1 MKTKIYISKFL
12 VLHRMKKFVFFL
24 LFFPVLA
31 FAQDR
36 ITLRGNIFD
45 GVTFFPITE
54 ANVYNFSSKKY
65 SFTDKDGNF
74 EILAKKGDTI
84 VVSKPIYKQAL
95 VEITQEMIEKRMLE
109 VPLYFKTIVLREVNV
124 FALPTSYE
132 TFKKDFV
139 NVNFSNFYRAMEGT
153 GLTEEDRVNAAFNPQ
168 GGLNF
173 LSLIPGAT
181 SPISALYNRFSRRM
195 RLERL
200 HTELVEN
207 IEEVERL
214 HLKYNR
220 DLVSS
225 LTGLQGEELLN
236 FMTFCRFSYY
246 DLIRWSPEFII
257 SQIKR
262 KFADYEFY
270 KALQD
275 N

>member
-1 MKTKIYISKFL
+1 
-12 VLHRMKKFVFFL
+12 MKKIISFL
-24 LFFPVLA
+24 LFFPVLV
-31 FAQDR
+31 FAQER
-36 ITLRGNIFD
+36 ITLTGNVFD
-45 GVTFFPITE
+45 GVTFFPITD

-84 VVSKPIYKQAL
+84 VVSKPIYKQSL
-95 VEITQEMIEKRMLE
+95 IEITQEMMDKKKLE
-109 VPLYFKTIVLREVNV
+109 VPLYYKTIVLKEIRV
-124 FALPTSYE
+124 FALPATYE
-132 TFKKDFV
+132 AFKKDFV
-139 NVNFSNFYRAMEGT
+139 SVNFSNFHRAMEGT
-153 GLTEEDRVNAAFNPQ
+153 GLTAEDRANAAFNPE

-181 SPISALYNRFSRRM
+181 SPISALYNKFSRKM
-195 RLERL
+195 KLERL
-200 HTELVEN
+200 HTELIEN

-214 HLKYNR
+214 HLKFNR
-220 DLVSS
+220 DIVSS

-246 DLIRWSPEFII
+246 DLIRWSPEFIMA
-257 SQIKR
+257 QIQR
-262 KFADYEFY
+262 KFTDYEFY